1 MSTLNPDTQNAITEE
16 SRSLG
21 HLDWFEVQE
30 VQEVHGHIKIGEVD
44 YFQVTLKV
52 AFRLT
57 D

>member
-30 VQEVHGHIKIGEVD
+30 VRGFDKLNSPAANLRKGLADVSHDEG
-44 YFQVTLKV
+44 
-52 AFRLT
+52 
-57 D
+57 

>member
-21 HLDWFEVQE
+21 HLDWFEVPE
-30 VQEVHGHIKIGEVD
+30 VRGHIKIGEVD

>member
-1 MSTLNPDTQNAITEE
+1 MSTLNPNTQNAITEE

-21 HLDWFEVQE
+21 HLDWFE